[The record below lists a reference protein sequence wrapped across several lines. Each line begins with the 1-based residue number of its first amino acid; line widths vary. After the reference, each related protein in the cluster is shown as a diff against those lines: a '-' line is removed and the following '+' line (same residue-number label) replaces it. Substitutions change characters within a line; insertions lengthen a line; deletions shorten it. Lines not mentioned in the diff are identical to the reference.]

1 VPLEEAIVT
10 AVVTQAEDHQA
21 TPLWEDDEGFA
32 RLLRGV
38 QAWHL
43 FLAGA
48 STWVLVNVAAAI
60 WKLDALPRTG
70 LGIAGAIGLGLNLL
84 AVVLL
89 GRRVR
94 SGRTLSFLISGFVA
108 LGAFVVLFGLL
119 QIAEGLDVF
128 AGAFQRA
135 FPALLVMFV
144 GVAWWVIARR
154 IHKRLLPPGVEPT
167 DEDVNAGAVRAVQW
181 LMWAGLAIVAVGTVW
196 WLILMRVQRALTFFW
211 DAIATNPLA
220 FVATLVVLLVAAWAL
235 RTIISD
241 RSARYFLVENAQAEA
256 LTGWLYLSPNFL
268 GFLAFF
274 AGPLVFSMVISFY
287 DWDGVSEAVYVGFAN
302 YIQTLALSVSE
313 TAAGLPPGYTEVF
326 SLPFTDAVV
335 GAQDPL
341 FWKAMAN
348 IFLFLI
354 LAVPAS
360 VLSALFLA
368 VMIHTGHRGTKAFRT
383 VFFVPAVAGV
393 IGVTL
398 IWKQMFNATV
408 GFINWG
414 ITAAG
419 QLVNTVLPGDPFS
432 DRIEIG
438 WLSDPNVALFAVA
451 IVFVWSQF
459 GFNTVLFTAGLQ
471 GIGRDLYEAAE
482 LDGCNAWQQF
492 RHVTVPQLK
501 ETTFFVTVTTVI
513 LALQLFDIVYALNQ
527 PNPVGHPDN
536 ATLTPVVYIYQLGFQ
551 QDTFG
556 RASAVAWV
564 LFVIIFV
571 FTLAQFRAQRSD
583 VEGAR

>member
-1 VPLEEAIVT
+1 MT
-10 AVVTQAEDHQA
+10 AVMMETEDRQPGP
-21 TPLWEDDEGFA
+21 TWDGDEGFA
-32 RLLRGV
+32 RALRGV

-43 FLAGA
+43 VLAVL
-48 STWVLVNVAAAI
+48 STWVLVNIAAGI
-60 WKLDALPRTG
+60 WSLESLPRTVYGVLGSLG
-70 LGIAGAIGLGLNLL
+70 LALNLL
-84 AVVLL
+84 VVVLL
-89 GRRVR
+89 ARRIRV
-94 SGRTLSFLISGFVA
+94 GRTLSFLVTGLVA
-108 LGAFVVLFGLL
+108 LGAAVVLFTQLE
-119 QIAEGLDVF
+119 IAEGLDVF

-135 FPALLVMFV
+135 FPAVILISV
-144 GVAWWVIARR
+144 GVVWWVLARR
-154 IHKRLLPPGVEPT
+154 IHKRLLPPGAFVT
-167 DEDVNAGAVRAVQW
+167 DDDVNPGAVRSVQW
-181 LMWAGLAIVAVGTVW
+181 LMWAGLAIVAAGGAW
-196 WLILMRVQRALTFFW
+196 WLFLMRAQRALSYFW
-211 DAIATNPLA
+211 DAIGSDPLTFA
-220 FVATLVVLLVAAWAL
+220 VALVVFVAAGWVL

-241 RSARYFLVENAQAEA
+241 RSARYFGVENAQAEA

-287 DWDGVSEAVYVGFAN
+287 DWDGVTQAVFVGLEN
-302 YIQTLALSVSE
+302 YINTLSISVSG
-313 TAAGLPPGYTEVF
+313 TVAGLPAGYTEIIG
-326 SLPFTDAVV
+326 LPFTDSVV
-335 GAQDPL
+335 GATDPL
-341 FWKAMAN
+341 FWKSIAN
-348 IFLFLI
+348 IFIFLVI
-354 LAVPAS
+354 AVPAA

-368 VMIHTGHRGTKAFRT
+368 VMINTGHRGTKAFRA

-419 QLVNTVLPGDPFS
+419 QMLNTVLPGDPFA

-438 WLSDPNVALFAVA
+438 WLSDPNVALFAVC

-471 GIGRDLYEAAE
+471 GVGRDLYEAAE

-492 RHVTVPQLK
+492 RYVTVPQLR
-501 ETTFFVTVTTVI
+501 ETTFFVSVTTVI

-527 PNPVGHPDN
+527 PLPVGAPDN

-551 QDTFG
+551 QDSFG
-556 RASAVAWV
+556 QASAVAWV
-564 LFVIIFV
+564 LFVIIFI
-571 FTLAQFRAQRSD
+571 FTLAQFRAQRAD
-583 VEGAR
+583 VEGK

>member
-1 VPLEEAIVT
+1 MA
-10 AVVTQAEDHQA
+10 AEDRQP
-21 TPLWEDDEGFA
+21 TPLWEPDEAFG
-32 RLLRGV
+32 RRLRGV
-38 QAWHL
+38 QLWHL
-43 FLAGA
+43 FLAGVA
-48 STWVLVNVAAAI
+48 AWVLVNIAAAL
-60 WKLDALPRTG
+60 WALPALTRTG
-70 LGIAGAIGLGLNLL
+70 LGIAGGIGLALNLL
-84 AVVLL
+84 TVVLL

-94 SGRTLSFLISGFVA
+94 AGRTLSFAISTLVA
-108 LGAFVVLFGLL
+108 LGAFVALFVQLR
-119 QIAEGLDVF
+119 IAEGLDVF

-135 FPALLVMFV
+135 FPALLVVSV
-144 GVAWWVIARR
+144 GVVWWVVARR
-154 IHKRLLPPGVEPT
+154 IHRRLLPPGTRPT
-167 DEDVNAGAVRAVQW
+167 DPEVSHGAVQAAQW
-181 LMWAGLAIVAVGTVW
+181 LQWAGLAIVAVGLAW
-196 WLILMRVQRALTFFW
+196 WLVLMRVDRSLLFFW
-211 DAIATNPLA
+211 DAIRADPVRFVVALLLLA
-220 FVATLVVLLVAAWAL
+220 AAWWAL
-235 RTIISD
+235 RTVISD
-241 RSARYFLVENAQAEA
+241 RSARYFEVQAAQAEA
-256 LTGWLYLSPNFL
+256 LTGWLYLSPNLL

-274 AGPLVFSMVISFY
+274 AGPLVFSMIISFY
-287 DWDGVSEAVYVGFAN
+287 DWDGITDAVFVGIDN
-302 YIQTLALSVSE
+302 YRQTLALSIASSAE
-313 TAAGLPPGYTEVF
+313 ALPPGYRQVF
-326 SLPFTDAVV
+326 GLPFSDSVV
-335 GAQDPL
+335 GGTDPL
-341 FWKAMAN
+341 FWKSIAN
-348 IFLFLI
+348 IFVFLVV
-354 LAVPAS
+354 AVPGA
-360 VLSALFLA
+360 VLTALFLA
-368 VMIHTGHRGTKAFRT
+368 VMIHTGHRGTKAFRA

-419 QLVNTVLPGDPFS
+419 QLANVVLPGDPFS

-438 WLSDPNVALFAVA
+438 WLSDPSVALIAVC

-492 RHVTVPQLK
+492 RNVTLPQLR
-501 ETTFFVTVTTVI
+501 ETTFFVSVTTVI

-551 QDTFG
+551 QDAFG

-564 LFVIIFV
+564 LFVIIFI
-571 FTLAQFRAQRSD
+571 FTLAQFRAQRND

>member
-10 AVVTQAEDHQA
+10 AVVTQAEDHQS

-43 FLAGA
+43 FLAGM
-48 STWVLVNVAAAI
+48 STWVLVNIAAAI
-60 WKLDALPRTG
+60 WELDALPRTG
-70 LGIAGAIGLGLNLL
+70 LGIVGAVGLILNLL
-84 AVVLL
+84 AVLL
-89 GRRVR
+89 IGRRVR
-94 SGRTLSFLISGFVA
+94 AGRTLSFVISGLVA
-108 LGAFVVLFGLL
+108 LGAFVALFVAL

-135 FPALLVMFV
+135 FPALLLVFV

-154 IHKRLLPPGVEPT
+154 IHKRLLPPGALAT

-181 LMWAGLAIVAVGTVW
+181 LMWAGLAIAAVGTVW
-196 WLILMRVQRALTFFW
+196 WLILVRVDRALSYFW
-211 DAIATNPLA
+211 DAIRADPVA
-220 FVATLVVLLVAAWAL
+220 FVAALFVLVAAGWAL
-235 RTIISD
+235 RIIISD
-241 RSARYFLVENAQAEA
+241 RAARYFLVENAQAEA
-256 LTGWLYLSPNFL
+256 LAGWLYLSPNLL

-287 DWDGVSEAVYVGFAN
+287 DWDGVSEAVYVGLDN
-302 YIQTLALSVSE
+302 YVRTLALSV
-313 TAAGLPPGYTEVF
+313 AGSADALPPGYTEVF
-326 SLPFTDAVV
+326 SLPFSDSVV
-335 GAQDPL
+335 GARDAL

-348 IFLFLI
+348 IFIFLI
-354 LAVPAS
+354 IAVPAA

-398 IWKQMFNATV
+398 IWKQMFNASV
-408 GFINWG
+408 GFINWFV
-414 ITAAG
+414 TAIAKAF
-419 QLVNTVLPGDPFS
+419 NAFLPGEPFP
-432 DRIEIG
+432 DLVEIG
-438 WLSDPNVALFAVA
+438 WLSDPQVALFAVI

-492 RHVTVPQLK
+492 RHVTVPQLR

-551 QDTFG
+551 QDAFG

-564 LFVIIFV
+564 LFVIIFI

>member
-1 VPLEEAIVT
+1 MTTLMMEAEERRPAPPF
-10 AVVTQAEDHQA
+10 DGD
-21 TPLWEDDEGFA
+21 PGFA

-43 FLAGA
+43 FLAGIA
-48 STWVLVNVAAAI
+48 TWVLVNVAGGF
-60 WKLDALPRTG
+60 WALGSIERTS
-70 LGIAGAIGLGLNLL
+70 LGVAGAVGLGLNLL

-89 GRRVR
+89 ARRVR
-94 SGRTLSFLISGFVA
+94 AGRTLSFVISVLVA
-108 LGAFVVLFGLL
+108 IGAFVVVFVQL

-135 FPALLVMFV
+135 FPALILVFV
-144 GVAWWVIARR
+144 GVIWYVVARR
-154 IHKRLLPPGVEPT
+154 IHRRVLPPGALVT
-167 DEDVNAGAVRAVQW
+167 DEAVSAGAVRAAQW
-181 LMWAGLAIVAVGTVW
+181 LMWAGLAIIAVGGVW
-196 WLILMRVQRALTFFW
+196 WLVLMRADRALQYFW
-211 DAIATNPLA
+211 DAIRSDPVAFLA
-220 FVATLVVLLVAAWAL
+220 GLVVLLMAGWAL

-241 RSARYFLVENAQAEA
+241 RSARFFEVENAEAEA
-256 LTGWLYLSPNFL
+256 LAGWLYLSPNLL

-274 AGPLVFSMVISFY
+274 AGPLVFSMAISFY
-287 DWDGVSEAVYVGFAN
+287 DWDGVTEAVFVGVDNYVE
-302 YIQTLALSVSE
+302 TLSLSVAGS
-313 TAAGLPPGYTEVF
+313 AAGLPAGYTEIIGVPF
-326 SLPFTDAVV
+326 SDSVI
-335 GAQDPL
+335 GASDPL
-341 FWKAMAN
+341 FWKSMAN
-348 IFLFLI
+348 IFILLFI
-354 LAVPAS
+354 AVPAA

-368 VMIHTGHRGTKAFRT
+368 VMINAGYRGTKTFRT

-398 IWKQMFNATV
+398 IWKQMFNAAV

-414 ITAAG
+414 ITTGG
-419 QLVNTVLPGDPFS
+419 QAINTILPGDPFP
-432 DRIEIG
+432 DRVEIG
-438 WLSDPNVALFAVA
+438 WLSDPSVALLAVC

-492 RHVTVPQLK
+492 RNVTVPQLK

-513 LALQLFDIVYALNQ
+513 LVLQLFDIVYALNQ
-527 PNPVGHPDN
+527 PNPVGYPDN

-551 QDTFG
+551 QDSFG
-556 RASAVAWV
+556 QASAVAWV

-571 FTLAQFRAQRSD
+571 FTLAQFRMQRAEAE
-583 VEGAR
+583 VK

>member
-1 VPLEEAIVT
+1 MTTMVTETEER
-10 AVVTQAEDHQA
+10 QP
-21 TPLWEDDEGFA
+21 TPAWEDDEGFA
-32 RLLRGV
+32 RLVRGV

-48 STWVLVNVAAAI
+48 STWVLVNIAAAI
-60 WKLDALPRTG
+60 WELGSGPRTG
-70 LGIAGAIGLGLNLL
+70 FGIAGALGLGLNLL
-84 AVVLL
+84 VVILL

-94 SGRTLSFLISGFVA
+94 VGRTLSFLISLFVA
-108 LGAFVVLFGLL
+108 LGAFVVLFGQL

-128 AGAFQRA
+128 AGAFERA
-135 FPALLVMFV
+135 FPALILVSV
-144 GVAWWVIARR
+144 GVVWWVVARR
-154 IHKRLLPPGVEPT
+154 IHKRLLPPGALVT
-167 DEDVNAGAVRAVQW
+167 DDNVSPGAVRAAQW

-196 WLILMRVQRALTFFW
+196 WLVLMRAQRALLYFA
-211 DAIATNPLA
+211 DAIRADPVA
-220 FVATLVVLLVAAWAL
+220 FVAALVVFLLAAWAL
-235 RTIISD
+235 RTVISD
-241 RSARYFLVENAQAEA
+241 RSARYFLVENAEAEA
-256 LTGWLYLSPNFL
+256 LTGWLYLSPNLL

-287 DWDGVSEAVYVGFAN
+287 DWDGVSDAVYVGLDN
-302 YIQTLALSVSE
+302 YINTLSVRVAGSAADLPAGYSE
-313 TAAGLPPGYTEVF
+313 VFGLPF
-326 SLPFTDAVV
+326 SDSVV
-335 GAQDPL
+335 GGTDPL
-341 FWKAMAN
+341 FWKSLTN
-348 IFLFLI
+348 IFIFLVI
-354 LAVPAS
+354 AVPAA

-368 VMIHTGHRGTKAFRT
+368 VMINAGYRGTKSFRT

-414 ITAAG
+414 LTQIG
-419 QLVNTVLPGDPFS
+419 QLFNVVLPGDPFS

-438 WLSDPNVALFAVA
+438 WLSDPSVALFAVC

-492 RHVTVPQLK
+492 RHVTVPQLR

-527 PNPVGHPDN
+527 PNPVGAPDN

-551 QDTFG
+551 QDAFG
-556 RASAVAWV
+556 QASAVAWV
-564 LFVIIFV
+564 LFVIIFI
-571 FTLAQFRAQRSD
+571 FTLAQFRAQRAD
-583 VEGAR
+583 AEVK

>member
-1 VPLEEAIVT
+1 MAALVAQVEER
-10 AVVTQAEDHQA
+10 QPS
-21 TPLWEDDEGFA
+21 PLWEDDEGFG
-32 RLLRGV
+32 RILRGV

-43 FLAGA
+43 FLAGV
-48 STWVLVNVAAAI
+48 STWVVVNVAAGI
-60 WKLDALPRTG
+60 WELESLPRTG
-70 LGIAGAIGLGLNLL
+70 LGIAGGLGLGLNLL

-94 SGRTLSFLISGFVA
+94 AGRTLSFLLSLLVA
-108 LGAFVVLFGLL
+108 LGAFVVLFGTLE
-119 QIAEGLDVF
+119 IAEGLDVF
-128 AGAFQRA
+128 AGAFERA
-135 FPALLVMFV
+135 FPALILVSV
-144 GVAWWVIARR
+144 GVIWWVIARR
-154 IHKRLLPPGVEPT
+154 IHKRLLPPGALVT
-167 DEDVNAGAVRAVQW
+167 DDLVNAGAVRAAQW
-181 LMWAGLAIVAVGTVW
+181 LMWAGLGIVAVGAVW
-196 WLILMRVQRALTFFW
+196 WLFLMRAQRALLFFG
-211 DAIATNPLA
+211 DAIRADPVAFIAALA
-220 FVATLVVLLVAAWAL
+220 VFLVAAWAL
-235 RTIISD
+235 RTIISE
-241 RSARYFLVENAQAEA
+241 RSAHYFLVDNAQAEA
-256 LTGWLYLSPNFL
+256 LTGWLYLSPNLL

-287 DWDGVSEAVYVGFAN
+287 DWDGVSEAVFVGIDN
-302 YIQTLALSVSE
+302 YLNTLSVRVASS
-313 TAAGLPPGYTEVF
+313 AAELPAGYTEVF
-326 SLPFTDAVV
+326 GLPFTDSVV
-335 GAQDPL
+335 GGTDPL
-341 FWKAMAN
+341 FWKSMVN
-348 IFLFLI
+348 IFVFLI
-354 LAVPAS
+354 VAVPAA

-368 VMIHTGHRGTKAFRT
+368 VMINTGYRGTKSFRT

-414 ITAAG
+414 ITQAG
-419 QLVNTVLPGDPFS
+419 QMANAVLPGDPFS

-438 WLSDPNVALFAVA
+438 WLSDPNVALFAVC

-527 PNPVGHPDN
+527 PNPVGAPDN

-551 QDTFG
+551 QDSFG
-556 RASAVAWV
+556 QASAVAWV
-564 LFVIIFV
+564 LFVIIFI
-571 FTLAQFRAQRSD
+571 FTLAQFRAQRAD
-583 VEGAR
+583 AEVK

>member
-1 VPLEEAIVT
+1 MT
-10 AVVTQAEDHQA
+10 AVIMETEDRR
-21 TPLWEDDEGFA
+21 PGPSWDDDEGFA
-32 RLLRGV
+32 RLLKGV

-43 FLAGA
+43 LLAA
-48 STWVLVNVAAAI
+48 LSAWVLFNVAAGI
-60 WKLDALPRTG
+60 WSLEAAPRTAYG
-70 LGIAGAIGLGLNLL
+70 VVGTLGLAVNLL
-84 AVVLL
+84 VAVLL
-89 GRRVR
+89 ARRVR
-94 SGRTLSFLISGFVA
+94 VGRTLSFLVSGLVA
-108 LGAFVVLFGLL
+108 LGAAVVLFGQLE
-119 QIAEGLDVF
+119 IAEGLDVF

-135 FPALLVMFV
+135 FPALILVSV
-144 GVAWWVIARR
+144 GVVWWVIARR
-154 IHKRLLPPGVEPT
+154 IHKRLLPPGALPT
-167 DEDVNAGAVRAVQW
+167 DDDVNAGAVRAAQW
-181 LMWAGLAIVAVGTVW
+181 LMRAGLIIIALGSAW
-196 WLILMRVQRALTFFW
+196 WLFLMRAQRALSYFW
-211 DAIATNPLA
+211 DAIGTNPGV
-220 FVATLVVLLVAAWAL
+220 FVAGLVILVAAGFAL

-241 RSARYFLVENAQAEA
+241 RSARYFLVENSQAEA

-287 DWDGVSEAVYVGFAN
+287 DWDGVTEAVYVGLDN
-302 YIQTLALSVSE
+302 YINTLSLNVAGSADAL
-313 TAAGLPPGYTEVF
+313 APGYTEIIG
-326 SLPFTDAVV
+326 LPFSDSVLGGT
-335 GAQDPL
+335 DPL
-341 FWKAMAN
+341 FWKSMAN
-348 IFLFLI
+348 IFIFLVV
-354 LAVPAS
+354 AVPSA

-368 VMIHTGHRGTKAFRT
+368 VMINTGYRGTKSFRT

-414 ITAAG
+414 ITSAG
-419 QLVNTVLPGDPFS
+419 QLLNVVLPGEPFS

-438 WLSDPNVALFAVA
+438 WLSDPNVALLAVC

-492 RHVTVPQLK
+492 RHVTVPQLR
-501 ETTFFVTVTTVI
+501 ETTFFVSVTTVI

-527 PNPVGHPDN
+527 PLPVGSPDN

-551 QDTFG
+551 QDSFG
-556 RASAVAWV
+556 QASAVAWV
-564 LFVIIFV
+564 LFVIIFI

-583 VEGAR
+583 VEGS

>member
-1 VPLEEAIVT
+1 MT
-10 AVVTQAEDHQA
+10 AAVMETEDRQPS
-21 TPLWEDDEGFA
+21 PLWDEDEGFEK
-32 RLLRGV
+32 LLRGV

-43 FLAGA
+43 FLAGV
-48 STWVLVNVAAAI
+48 STWVLVNIAAGI
-60 WKLDALPRTG
+60 WSLGSLPRTG
-70 LGIAGAIGLGLNLL
+70 LGVIGALGLGLNLL

-94 SGRTLSFLISGFVA
+94 AGRTLSFVVSLFVA
-108 LGAFVVLFGLL
+108 LGAFVALFRQLD
-119 QIAEGLDVF
+119 IAEGLDVF

-135 FPALLVMFV
+135 FPAMVLVAV
-144 GVAWWVIARR
+144 GVVWWVIARR
-154 IHKRLLPPGVEPT
+154 IHKRLLPPGTLVT
-167 DEDVNAGAVRAVQW
+167 DDTANAGAVRAVQW

-196 WLILMRVQRALTFFW
+196 WLFLMRAQRSLLFFG
-211 DAIATNPLA
+211 DAIRTDPVL
-220 FVATLVVLLVAAWAL
+220 FVAALIVFLLAAWAL
-235 RTIISD
+235 RTIISE
-241 RSARYFLVENAQAEA
+241 RSARFFQVENAQAEA
-256 LTGWLYLSPNFL
+256 LTGWLYLSPNLL

-287 DWDGVSEAVYVGFAN
+287 DWDGVSQAVYVGLDN
-302 YIQTLALSVSE
+302 YIETLSLTVASS
-313 TAAGLPPGYTEVF
+313 AASLPPGYSEVF
-326 SLPFTDAVV
+326 TLPFSDLVV
-335 GAQDPL
+335 GGTDPL
-341 FWKAMAN
+341 FWKSLTN
-348 IFLFLI
+348 IFLFMLVAI
-354 LAVPAS
+354 PAA

-368 VMIHTGHRGTKAFRT
+368 VMINAGYRGTKAFRT

-398 IWKQMFNATV
+398 IWKQMFNAAV

-414 ITAAG
+414 IATGG
-419 QLVNTVLPGDPFS
+419 QVVNVVLPGDPFA
-432 DRIEIG
+432 DRVEIG
-438 WLSDPNVALFAVA
+438 WLSDPNIALLAVC

-527 PNPVGHPDN
+527 PNPVGFPDN

-551 QDTFG
+551 QDSFG
-556 RASAVAWV
+556 QASAVAWV
-564 LFVIIFV
+564 LFVIIFI
-571 FTLAQFRAQRSD
+571 FTLAQFRAQRAD
-583 VEGAR
+583 AEVK

>member
-1 VPLEEAIVT
+1 VT
-10 AVVTQAEDHQA
+10 AVVMETEDQRPS
-21 TPLWEDDEGFA
+21 PLWDDDEGFG

-48 STWVLVNVAAAI
+48 STWVLVNIAAGI
-60 WKLDALPRTG
+60 WALDSLPRTG
-70 LGIAGAIGLGLNLL
+70 LGIAGAVGLSVNLL
-84 AVVLL
+84 VVVLL

-94 SGRTLSFLISGFVA
+94 AGRTLSFLVSLLVA
-108 LGAFVVLFGLL
+108 LGAFVVLFGQL

-128 AGAFQRA
+128 AGAFERA
-135 FPALLVMFV
+135 FPAVILISV
-144 GVAWWVIARR
+144 GVIWWVLARR
-154 IHKRLLPPGVEPT
+154 IHKRLLPPGTLIT
-167 DEDVNAGAVRAVQW
+167 DEFVNPRAVRATQW
-181 LMWAGLAIVAVGTVW
+181 LMWAGMAIVAVGAVW
-196 WLILMRVQRALTFFW
+196 WLILMRAQRALTFFW
-211 DAIATNPLA
+211 DAIGTDPLR
-220 FVATLVVLLVAAWAL
+220 FVAALLVFGLAAWAL
-235 RTIISD
+235 RTIISE

-256 LTGWLYLSPNFL
+256 LTGWLYLSPNLL
-268 GFLAFF
+268 GFMAFF

-287 DWDGVSEAVYVGFAN
+287 DWDGVSEAVYVGLEN
-302 YIQTLALSVSE
+302 YIYTLSVSVAGS
-313 TAAGLPPGYTEVF
+313 AAELPPGYTEVF
-326 SLPFTDAVV
+326 GLPFSDAVV
-335 GAQDPL
+335 GGTDPL
-341 FWKAMAN
+341 FWKAIVN
-348 IFLFLI
+348 IFVFLVV
-354 LAVPAS
+354 AVPAA

-368 VMIHTGHRGTKAFRT
+368 VMINTGYRGTKPFRI

-414 ITAAG
+414 ITTAG
-419 QLVNTVLPGDPFS
+419 QLINVVLPGDPFS

-438 WLSDPNVALFAVA
+438 WLSDPNVALLAVG

-527 PNPVGHPDN
+527 PNPVGSPDN

-551 QDTFG
+551 QDAFG
-556 RASAVAWV
+556 QASAVAWV
-564 LFVIIFV
+564 LFVIIFI
-571 FTLAQFRAQRSD
+571 FTLAQFRAQRAD
-583 VEGAR
+583 AEVK